1 MSLISHIG
9 RRDQIEFVFDL
20 TFEKILHIPK
30 RATEVQILW
39 TRGKKN
45 GKSAITTVVANA
57 AIWGTDSVNS
67 VKIVSSLFKELSSS
81 NFQHKGLLLEVVA
94 LQNKKVIFTVSHCV
108 LNLADYVSNIFDL
121 AQPSKPVHIHEKM
134 TCGCVVCFR
143 LTAQFSRAKCGD
155 WKPAGAISSVD
166 RDLVQD
172 QELQT
177 VAISS
182 TSAAGQK
189 SKTSKATS
197 PLRNVMIGPVDEH
210 TVSLYIGD
218 AGIELLLRLF
228 SKYDCDRSGRFQI
241 EQVACMLS
249 EIGHSSVADDLRTG
263 KASLTQSLDIFSS
276 PDSVRS
282 GALQMN
288 FSSFVS
294 WIAANRLASKLHV
307 ARSARETKKES
318 ARSNYGAALGSDPD

>member
-1 MSLISHIG
+1 MSLISDIG

-67 VKIVSSLFKELSSS
+67 VKIVSSLFKELSSP

-94 LQNKKVIFTVSHCV
+94 LQNKKVIFTLSHCV
-108 LNLADYVSNIFDL
+108 LNLADYVSNIFHL

-210 TVSLYIGD
+210 T
-218 AGIELLLRLF
+218 
-228 SKYDCDRSGRFQI
+228 
-241 EQVACMLS
+241 
-249 EIGHSSVADDLRTG
+249 
-263 KASLTQSLDIFSS
+263 AS
-276 PDSVRS
+276 
-282 GALQMN
+282 M
-288 FSSFVS
+288 
-294 WIAANRLASKLHV
+294 
-307 ARSARETKKES
+307 
-318 ARSNYGAALGSDPD
+318 